1 MSDQQENKTTNNRG
15 ADKKKQGWSRLK
27 KVLVIVVVVI
37 LVAAAAAV
45 VYGLAFIEEVKE
57 PQRVLLDDAE
67 FEEEYDVNELF
78 PDHIVN
84 IALIGFDRGWNR
96 EKMGEYL
103 FRPDMLAV
111 FSINFAEDSISVVRI
126 PRDSYVPIY
135 NRGGGYD
142 KINHSFYYGYRSG
155 ESDDPDADGMR
166 YTLQTVSNVL
176 GGIPI
181 HYYASVDMYSIV
193 ALVDAVGG
201 IYYEVEEPIYD
212 KYWNV
217 GELLVPEGPQ
227 VMDGKTYL
235 RYLQYR
241 DSSSGED
248 LGRIDRQMNLL
259 KETII
264 YLKKEGKLN
273 DIPTIY
279 RIYKDYVETDLS
291 YKQITALAYYA
302 RDLDIGDENFNF
314 YTVPGYGAMKDGI
327 WLQVIEQDARVQ
339 IIKEVFG
346 IDVEPWPHI
355 EIKDSPEYLAE
366 QERLRLEE
374 EYGEFYRPVEDEE
387 SGAEEE
393 EVNLDEEEAV
403 MVSVPELRG
412 LTVDEAR
419 MKLQDLGLAPGGIE
433 ERDYEILEKGLVIYS
448 DPPFGKRVPPGTVI
462 GIVVSKGPESQD
474 NSDTGGN

>member
-1 MSDQQENKTTNNRG
+1 MS
-15 ADKKKQGWSRLK
+15 DKKKNGTANNQVLDKKKRGWSRLK
-27 KVLVIVVVVI
+27 KALLISAAVI
-37 LVAAAAAV
+37 LVAATAV
-45 VYGLAFIEEVKE
+45 VGYGLAFIEEVKE

-67 FEEEYDVNELF
+67 FAEEYDVNELF
-78 PDHIVN
+78 PNHIVN

-96 EKMGEYL
+96 ENMGEYL

-111 FSINFAEDSISVVRI
+111 FSINFDEDSISVVRI

-135 NRGGGYD
+135 NRGGAYE
-142 KINHSFYYGYRSG
+142 KINHSFYFGYRSG
-155 ESDDPDADGMR
+155 ESEDPDADGIR

-176 GGIPI
+176 GDIPI

-227 VMDGKTYL
+227 IMDGKTYL

-241 DSSSGED
+241 DGSTGGD
-248 LGRIDRQMNLL
+248 IGRIDRQMNLL

-264 YLKKEGKLN
+264 YLKEEGKLT
-273 DIPTIY
+273 DVPTIY

-291 YKQITALAYYA
+291 YKQIAALAYYA
-302 RDLDIGDENFNF
+302 RDLEIGDDNFDF
-314 YTVPGYGAMKDGI
+314 YTIPGDGAMKDGR
-327 WLQVIEQDARVQ
+327 WLQIIRQNERVQ

-346 IDVEPWPHI
+346 IDVETWPPI

-366 QERLRLEE
+366 QEKRRREE
-374 EYGEFYRPVEDEE
+374 ELGELYHPFDNEE
-387 SGAEEE
+387 QDVEE
-393 EVNLDEEEAV
+393 EVTLEEDEAALIRI
-403 MVSVPELRG
+403 PEIRG
-412 LTVDEAR
+412 LTVGEAR
-419 MKLQDLGLAPGGIE
+419 SLLEDVGLDPGEIE
-433 ERDYEILEKGLVIYS
+433 ESYYEVLEKGLVIYS
-448 DPPFGKRVPPGTVI
+448 DPPSGKNVPTGTVI
-462 GIVVSKGPESQD
+462 NLVVSKGPESHD
-474 NSDTGGN
+474 SSDGGED